1 MNFDSADAITIAA
14 AVREGNVSAVDVTKA
29 ALARIATRNHQF
41 NCFTTITA
49 EAALADAARIDSEI
63 AQGNNPGILAGVPFA
78 VKNLFD
84 IAGLTTL
91 AGSKINADN
100 PPATQDATA
109 VAKLKQAGAV
119 LLGALNMDEY
129 AYGFVTENSHYGAT
143 HNPHDL
149 QRVAG
154 GSSGGS
160 AAAVAGG
167 LVPLT
172 LGSDT
177 NGSIRVP
184 AALCGVFGLKPT
196 YGRLSRAGV
205 TLFSSSFDHIGC
217 FARSVQ
223 DIAAVFD
230 VLQGKD
236 DRDPICT
243 KRPPVKT
250 LHVTSNEDISA
261 IKIALAKSAVCGA
274 SRREG
279 IAADYFTKGAQAEA
293 LAAVQKVA
301 EALDVTEY
309 VSIPEVH
316 RARAAAFVITAT
328 EGANL
333 HLDKL
338 QRRPEDFDPAT
349 RDRFLAGALI
359 PSSWYLQ
366 AQRFRRWY
374 RDRVRE
380 VFQNVDIILAP
391 TTPISAPL
399 IGQETMILDG
409 EEILIRPHLGLFTQ
423 PLSFIGLPV
432 LSVPIQRPDALPLG
446 VQLIAAPYNEALI
459 LQVAA
464 VLEAKGIISAPVI
477 FND

>member
-1 MNFDSADAITIAA
+1 MNDAVSIAA
-14 AVREGNVSAVDVTKA
+14 AVREGKVSAVEVTKA
-29 ALARIATRNHQF
+29 ALARIAAGDNQL
-41 NCFTTITA
+41 NCFTAVTA
-49 EAALADAARIDSEI
+49 ETAFRDAARIDREI
-63 AQGNNPGILAGVPFA
+63 AQGNHPGILGGVPFA

-91 AGSKINADN
+91 AGSKINAEN
-100 PPATQDATA
+100 PVASLDAAA

-119 LLGALNMDEY
+119 LVGALNMDEY

-160 AAAVAGG
+160 AAAVAAG

-184 AALCGVFGLKPT
+184 AALCGVFGFKPT

-205 TLFSSSFDHIGC
+205 ALFSSSFDHIGS

-223 DIAAVFD
+223 DIATVFD
-230 VLQGKD
+230 VLQGED
-236 DRDPICT
+236 DRDPVCT
-243 KRPPVKT
+243 KRPPELVLPQLKQ
-250 LHVTSNEDISA
+250 DISD
-261 IKIALAKSAVCGA
+261 IRIA
-274 SRREG
+274 
-279 IAADYFTKGAQAEA
+279 IAADYFVKGAEPEA

-301 EALDVTEY
+301 DALNVTEY
-309 VSIPEVH
+309 VTIPETH
-316 RARAAAFVITAT
+316 LARAAAFVITAS

-333 HLDKL
+333 HLHQL
-338 QRRPEDFDPAT
+338 QCRPQDFDPAT

-366 AQRFRRWY
+366 AQRFRQWY

-380 VFQNVDIILAP
+380 VFQNVDVILAP

-399 IGQETMILDG
+399 IGQQTMILDG
-409 EEILIRPHLGLFTQ
+409 EEILVRPHLGLFTQ

-432 LSVPIQRPDALPLG
+432 LSVPIERQNALPSG

-459 LQVAA
+459 LRVAA
-464 VLEAKGIISAPVI
+464 ALEAKSVVSAPVASRRSELKI
-477 FND
+477 NDLYK